1 MKLTVWSPRQLSPR
15 QTASVARGTQDDG
28 DHVAD
33 RADGSQ
39 GEVGQRWSLVN
50 TACGQGLQEIKS
62 IYKF

>member
-1 MKLTVWSPRQLSPR
+1 MVKLTVWSPRQLSPR

-50 TACGQGLQEIKS
+50 S
-62 IYKF
+62 V